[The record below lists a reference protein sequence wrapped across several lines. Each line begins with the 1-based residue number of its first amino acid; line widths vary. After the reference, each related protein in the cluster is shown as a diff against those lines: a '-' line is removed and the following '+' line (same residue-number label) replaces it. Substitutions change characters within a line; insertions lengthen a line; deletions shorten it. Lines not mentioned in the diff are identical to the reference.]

1 MAYRILF
8 DRFLRLGPVALGIV
22 SLLIFVGAYFLQV
35 EMNKRQV
42 EKLRALDAGAPAAVQ
57 VQSFDPARD
66 VTLVREAVI
75 EAQLLWNYSY
85 DLWYE
90 KEWSTD
96 YVVMFPI
103 VAANQTDPNR
113 VLGFAMLKAEDG
125 NFSTFTPEQV
135 DDLLIDEGMLG
146 PVMTLN
152 GEVRGLGQ
160 WEGLVEES
168 MFDMGLKMPEDAI
181 VIWPF
186 MEGREVA
193 LGGPKEGTMTIF
205 GLLSKVAGAI
215 GLLAIAKLA
224 FRRKD
229 DDEQVE
235 DFDEG
240 HDPQPDY
247 AMQTD
252 VGGYASGPE
261 DDPVIVPARRFS
273 LRKAAI
279 GVVGGAFVLLAASVG
294 YSMLA
299 TDAAPT
305 TTVEA
310 SDVVAAPAAPV
321 EVTDVV
327 STPSAQTAD
336 GTLQDLLTKAMA
348 WVDAGSEWFAGLIDA
363 AAAGDMTATVTLLTV
378 VLGAFFGIIGLKKLF
393 GLTGR
398 FKLGNGDLLE
408 DLDFG

>member
-1 MAYRILF
+1 MVYRILF
-8 DRFLRLGPVALGIV
+8 DRFLRLGPIALGIV
-22 SLLIFVGAYFLQV
+22 SLLIFIGAYFLQV
-35 EMNKRQV
+35 EINKS
-42 EKLRALDAGAPAAVQ
+42 ETAKLRAMDAGAPAAVQ
-57 VQSFDPARD
+57 VQSFDPDRD
-66 VTLVREAVI
+66 VSPVREAVI

-85 DLWYE
+85 DLWYA

-103 VAANQTDPNR
+103 VAATQTDPNT

-135 DDLLIDEGMLG
+135 EERLIDDGLLG

-160 WEGLVEES
+160 WEELVEDS
-168 MFDMGLKMPEDAI
+168 MVDMGLTMPQDAI

-193 LGGPKEGTMTIF
+193 LGGLKEGTMTMF
-205 GLLSKVAGAI
+205 GMLSKVAGAI
-215 GLLAIAKLA
+215 GLLAIGKLA

-229 DDEQVE
+229 DDVQIE
-235 DFDEG
+235 DPAEI
-240 HDPQPDY
+240 HDPQPDQ
-247 AMQTD
+247 AMQAD
-252 VGGYASGPE
+252 VRARAPRFD
-261 DDPVIVPARRFS
+261 DDPVVVPARRFS
-273 LRKAAI
+273 LRRAAI

-294 YSMLA
+294 YSMLV
-299 TDAAPT
+299 TDTAPAAA
-305 TTVEA
+305 VETP
-310 SDVVAAPAAPV
+310 DVAAAPV
-321 EVTDVV
+321 EVADVL
-327 STPSAQTAD
+327 SASAAQTAD
-336 GTLQDLLTKAMA
+336 GTPEDLLSKAMA

-363 AAAGDMTATVTLLTV
+363 AAAGDMTAMGTLLAV
-378 VLGAFFGIIGLKKLF
+378 VLAAFFGIIGIKKLF

-398 FKLGNGDLLE
+398 FKLGDSDLLE